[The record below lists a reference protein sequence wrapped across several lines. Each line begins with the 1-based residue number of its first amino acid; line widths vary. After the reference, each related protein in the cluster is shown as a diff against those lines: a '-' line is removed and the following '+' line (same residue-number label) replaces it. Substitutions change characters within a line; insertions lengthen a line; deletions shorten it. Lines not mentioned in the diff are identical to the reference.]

1 MTDKKPSDPLL
12 KNIKTA
18 LDDSCEHLDA
28 GTLSRLRQAREIALD
43 HAKKPSL
50 WQSFK
55 IPAAAIATATTACI
69 VAVLY
74 LGTPNEMPQLH
85 SSLNDI
91 EMLISEESPDF
102 YEDLDFYSWLA
113 EETDSAA

>member
-1 MTDKKPSDPLL
+1 MIDKKPSDPLVN
-12 KNIKTA
+12 NIKTT

-28 GTLSRLRQAREIALD
+28 GTLSRLRQAREKAIA
-43 HAKKPSL
+43 HAEKPSL

-55 IPAAAIATATTACI
+55 IPAAALATATTACI

-74 LGTPNEMPQLH
+74 LGTPNDMPHLQ

-91 EMLISEESPDF
+91 EILISEESPDF

-113 EETDSAA
+113 EEKDSAA